1 MIKSVLP
8 LSAIIALRFF
18 GLFLVLPI
26 ISVYAINL
34 EGATPT
40 LVGIV
45 IGGYALT
52 QMIFQVPFGVISDKL
67 GRKGTIIMGLL
78 LFAVGS
84 LICAVSNDI
93 YSLLFGRLLQGA
105 GAIGAVVTATI
116 SDLVKE
122 EQRPKAMALMGSS
135 IAIAFAVSMIAG
147 PTIGAAFGVHSLFYP
162 TMVIALGSIFVLIK
176 IVPNPPHITHTY
188 NKKVNLG
195 EV

>member
-8 LSAIIALRFF
+8 LSLIIALRFF

-26 ISVYAINL
+26 ISVYAMNL

-52 QMIFQVPFGVISDKL
+52 QMIFQVPFGMISDKL
-67 GRKGTIIMGLL
+67 GRKKTIIIGLL
-78 LFAVGS
+78 LFAAGS
-84 LICAVSNDI
+84 LICALSSDI

-122 EQRPKAMALMGSS
+122 EQRPKAMATMGMFWCCICSFNGCRANSWCIFWYSNTILYYYDYSTWFYFCFNKNGSKSS
-135 IAIAFAVSMIAG
+135 
-147 PTIGAAFGVHSLFYP
+147 
-162 TMVIALGSIFVLIK
+162 
-176 IVPNPPHITHTY
+176 TY
-188 NKKVNLG
+188 NSYL
-195 EV
+195 